1 MANENEL
8 QEYQGQ
14 ILGTTADNK
23 VLRVRVNDDGEL
35 VINLEAST
43 LNIGKV
49 DVATSALPTGASTE
63 AKQDALNAIIGEK
76 QTSPTANTLLAR
88 LKSLEDKIDAITG
101 GTTPAVTKLSGSSIP
116 NDQPVPTSIVGSL
129 ASNGVIP
136 EYGWVDGDT
145 EPVPTEFAFG
155 AKVDATTNVIT
166 SMYWN
171 GTAWVEVV

>member
-88 LKSLEDKIDAITG
+88 LKSLEDKIDNYRRHYSLF
-101 GTTPAVTKLSGSSIP
+101 TKLSGSSIP
-116 NDQPVPTSIVGSL
+116 NNQPVPTSIVGSL
-129 ASNGVIP
+129 GGYP
-136 EYGWVDGDT
+136 QYGWVDGDT
-145 EPVPTEFAFG
+145 GPVQQNLFG
-155 AKVDATTNVIT
+155 AKVDLDKCH
-166 SMYWN
+166 
-171 GTAWVEVV
+171 